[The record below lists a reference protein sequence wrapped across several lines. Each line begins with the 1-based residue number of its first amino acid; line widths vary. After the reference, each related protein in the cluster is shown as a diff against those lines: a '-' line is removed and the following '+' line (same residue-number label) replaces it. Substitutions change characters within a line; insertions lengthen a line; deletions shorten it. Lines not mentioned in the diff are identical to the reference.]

1 MFFKSKKNKIFFIA
15 EIGSNHE
22 GNFKTAK
29 KLTYEAIHSGA
40 DAIKFQIF
48 NAETLV
54 NKKIDKERY
63 KHFKRLQ
70 LNINQFIKLA
80 KICKKYNKIFMASVW
95 DSFLLKKINPYLK
108 IHKVG
113 SGDLTNFKL
122 LDELIKTKKPIIIST
137 GLSNQQLIDR
147 VIKFFNSRDL
157 NYIKKKKLAILQC
170 TSNYPNPSNEVNLKI
185 MESFKKRYDIPVG
198 FSDHTL
204 DETACE
210 IAFILG
216 AQILEKHFTI
226 NKKIKTFRDH
236 QISMTKND
244 VSKYLKKISKIEKI
258 IGNS

>member
-63 KHFKRLQ
+63 
-70 LNINQFIKLA
+70 NQFIKLA

-157 NYIKKKKLAILQC
+157 NYIKKKKLSIL
-170 TSNYPNPSNEVNLKI
+170 K
-185 MESFKKRYDIPVG
+185 
-198 FSDHTL
+198 
-204 DETACE
+204 
-210 IAFILG
+210 
-216 AQILEKHFTI
+216 FT
-226 NKKIKTFRDH
+226 
-236 QISMTKND
+236 
-244 VSKYLKKISKIEKI
+244 
-258 IGNS
+258 